1 MMMMKIQTCCILFF
15 ALLTLTGC
23 EKTLDIDYHDTDPI
37 VVIEGGINDENT
49 RVRVTTTRD
58 VTEQANR
65 IVSDATVVL
74 TSDIFPPDTLRYR
87 GNGYYEGD
95 QIGFYGEKYGLDVT
109 VDGTTYQSTSVM
121 QQPTTITKYEM
132 VWQKILTEKMLY
144 IAVTLQDI
152 PNEPNY
158 YFIHIYRNGIGYRWS
173 VVRDDKNPGGELR
186 QLFNCMTKRQME
198 ENTDDDVLHD
208 GDQLHIEVRSIDK
221 NVYNYLYSL
230 QIMDNTTTNPIA
242 NFTNGALGYFSA
254 YSSVTY
260 DTTVK
265 IADATEE

>member
-1 MMMMKIQTCCILFF
+1 
-15 ALLTLTGC
+15 
-23 EKTLDIDYHDTDPI
+23 
-37 VVIEGGINDENT
+37 
-49 RVRVTTTRD
+49 
-58 VTEQANR
+58 
-65 IVSDATVVL
+65 
-74 TSDIFPPDTLRYR
+74 
-87 GNGYYEGD
+87 
-95 QIGFYGEKYGLDVT
+95 
-109 VDGTTYQSTSVM
+109 
-121 QQPTTITKYEM
+121 
-132 VWQKILTEKMLY
+132 
-144 IAVTLQDI
+144 
-152 PNEPNY
+152 
-158 YFIHIYRNGIGYRWS
+158 
-173 VVRDDKNPGGELR
+173 
-186 QLFNCMTKRQME
+186 ME

>member
-1 MMMMKIQTCCILFF
+1 
-15 ALLTLTGC
+15 
-23 EKTLDIDYHDTDPI
+23 
-37 VVIEGGINDENT
+37 
-49 RVRVTTTRD
+49 
-58 VTEQANR
+58 
-65 IVSDATVVL
+65 
-74 TSDIFPPDTLRYR
+74 
-87 GNGYYEGD
+87 
-95 QIGFYGEKYGLDVT
+95 
-109 VDGTTYQSTSVM
+109 
-121 QQPTTITKYEM
+121 M

-198 ENTDDDVLHD
+198 ENVLHD

>member
-1 MMMMKIQTCCILFF
+1 
-15 ALLTLTGC
+15 
-23 EKTLDIDYHDTDPI
+23 
-37 VVIEGGINDENT
+37 
-49 RVRVTTTRD
+49 
-58 VTEQANR
+58 
-65 IVSDATVVL
+65 
-74 TSDIFPPDTLRYR
+74 
-87 GNGYYEGD
+87 
-95 QIGFYGEKYGLDVT
+95 
-109 VDGTTYQSTSVM
+109 
-121 QQPTTITKYEM
+121 M